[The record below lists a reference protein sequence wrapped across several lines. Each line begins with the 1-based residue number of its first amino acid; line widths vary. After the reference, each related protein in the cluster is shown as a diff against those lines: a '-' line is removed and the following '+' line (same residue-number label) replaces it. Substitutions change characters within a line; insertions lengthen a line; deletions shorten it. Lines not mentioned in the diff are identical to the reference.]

1 MHNVVDKE
9 TQRSWTSQM
18 FYNMDDQMNEKMK
31 IDEKKIM
38 NQWEYYISI
47 QPSMWR
53 NERNIKDEGEILE
66 QGQGNQKKRTMAKD
80 RVNNVG
86 EC

>member
-31 IDEKKIM
+31 IDEK
-38 NQWEYYISI
+38 NNE
-47 QPSMWR
+47 SMGVLHKYTTIYVKGWKKYKGR
-53 NERNIKDEGEILE
+53 GWDSRIGSRESEEKNN
-66 QGQGNQKKRTMAKD
+66 GQR
-80 RVNNVG
+80 
-86 EC
+86 

>member
-66 QGQGNQKKRTMAKD
+66 
-80 RVNNVG
+80 
-86 EC
+86 